1 MKKKLTAL
9 ILASALT
16 LVGCGSEESSSS
28 QTAEE
33 TEKATVTTTEMVYVE
48 LDDSM
53 KFDNYEDFLA
63 EYTKGR
69 SSNYVHPL
77 PDIVDTWEMTSDIS
91 YYPNSHYALRYEDT
105 ANQVNIMLEIDYKSS
120 MDKIS
125 EYLDGDY
132 YSYGDT
138 EILEIT
144 DRYAVKHYAEFDSYA
159 ILGITGE
166 ENIRYTLVVSSKDE
180 TKDPVELLK
189 EYKEILEL

>member
-33 TEKATVTTTEMVYVE
+33 TAKATVTTTEMVYVE
-48 LDDSM
+48 LDEVV
-53 KFDNYEDFLA
+53 KFDDYDELMAQYN
-63 EYTKGR
+63 KGR
-69 SSNYVHPL
+69 SSNYVYPL
-77 PDIVDTWEMTSDIS
+77 PDIVNTWEFTSAS
-91 YYPNSHYALRYEDT
+91 LCPSNYTLHYTDT
-105 ANQVNIMLEIDYKSS
+105 TNQVNIMLEIGFNSTYE
-120 MDKIS
+120 KIS
-125 EYLDGDY
+125 DYFNKTSYSDGAF
-132 YSYGDT
+132 
-138 EILEIT
+138 EIPEIT
-144 DRYAVKHYAEFDSYA
+144 DRYAVKHYTEFDSYA
-159 ILGITGE
+159 IIGITGE